1 MKGSMMNTLKR
12 ILALGITGTLLVL
25 TACTKLDENPTNG
38 ATDPAAVV
46 FSGYGMDLSQVLGKY
61 DLAGIQ
67 GYVNFATT
75 NDDKYSTINGD
86 TATIINGIANSSS
99 AKFIDGTGR
108 LLSATSVVVNA
119 IQLFRYADS
128 YYQVSTDKPI
138 DIYLGNGVNKYV
150 VEAGADI
157 PEIKGSVSF
166 TSPAVITNIT
176 RGMIH
181 DKDSSLRITWTGAEP
196 GTWVEVK
203 LKSQY
208 IGATPPGFYAD
219 TTNVVLYKAMYE
231 NTGSVVLPATYQGV
245 YRGKKLRPG
254 IMEVSITKVEPK
266 FQVLPNS
273 KKIALLGLSQS
284 NKSIVVR

>member
-12 ILALGITGTLLVL
+12 ILALGINGTLLVL

-99 AKFIDGTGR
+99 AKFIDGSGR

-119 IQLFRYADS
+119 MQLFRYADS

-166 TSPAVITNIT
+166 TSHKRNDSRQRQFLANHMDGRRAGNVGGGQAQIA
-176 RGMIH
+176 IH
-181 DKDSSLRITWTGAEP
+181 RCYTAGLLCRYDER
-196 GTWVEVK
+196 
-203 LKSQY
+203 
-208 IGATPPGFYAD
+208 
-219 TTNVVLYKAMYE
+219 
-231 NTGSVVLPATYQGV
+231 
-245 YRGKKLRPG
+245 RP
-254 IMEVSITKVEPK
+254 V
-266 FQVLPNS
+266 
-273 KKIALLGLSQS
+273 
-284 NKSIVVR
+284 